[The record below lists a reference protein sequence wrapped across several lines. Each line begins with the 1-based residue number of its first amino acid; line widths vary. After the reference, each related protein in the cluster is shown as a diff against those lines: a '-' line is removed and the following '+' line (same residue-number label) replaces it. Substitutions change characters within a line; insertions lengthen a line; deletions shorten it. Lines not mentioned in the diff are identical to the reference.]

1 MQLVLYNERKE
12 EKLNERQG
20 LTQEWG
26 GASERAEGPG
36 WRVAGLGPQQLIS

>member
-1 MQLVLYNERKE
+1 MYNERKE

-26 GASERAEGPG
+26 GASERVEQV
-36 WRVAGLGPQQLIS
+36 RVGARKHFVSTCMENK